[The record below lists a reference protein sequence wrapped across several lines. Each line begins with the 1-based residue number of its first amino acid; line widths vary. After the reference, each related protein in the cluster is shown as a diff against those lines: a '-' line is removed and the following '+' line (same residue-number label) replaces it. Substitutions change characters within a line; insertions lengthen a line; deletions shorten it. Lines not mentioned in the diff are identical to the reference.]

1 MKNKQWLGVALLL
14 LASFFWGSTFVA
26 QSETLVG
33 PFTYLAMRSWVAVV
47 FLLPVAVVSDII
59 KKKFT
64 RTEKAENYLTKPMV
78 AGGVLCGLV
87 LFMASALQQIGISR
101 GTQAGKAGFITA
113 MYLLIVPALGLFLK
127 KPVRPLLWLCI
138 GISFVGL
145 FLLCMT
151 GNLTEFSLKALLS
164 AENLS
169 NLRLETGDIYVL
181 GCAVVFSFH
190 ILMVDKLSA
199 KGDCVKLSLLQFATV
214 AVIASGCMLVFETP
228 KVSEILS
235 SWVSIVY
242 AGVLSS
248 SVAYT
253 LQIFGQKYTQPAL
266 ASMLMSFESSF
277 AVLSAIAFSFL
288 TTGKATLPT
297 AYEWLGIG
305 LMFGAIMLAQ
315 LPERKSNKA

>member
-1 MKNKQWLGVALLL
+1 MKNKQWLGVGLLL

-26 QSETLVG
+26 QSETQVG

-47 FLLPVAVVSDII
+47 FLSPVALIADIL
-59 KKKFT
+59 KKKNNNS
-64 RTEKAENYLTKPMV
+64 EGSAQESSKLLV
-78 AGGVLCGLV
+78 AGGVICGIV
-87 LFMASALQQIGISR
+87 LFLASALQQVGISR

-113 MYLLIVPALGLFLK
+113 MYLLIVPALGLFMK
-127 KPVRPLLWLCI
+127 KPVRPLLWGCI
-138 GISFVGL
+138 GVSFVGL

-169 NLRLETGDIYVL
+169 TLRLEAGDVYVF

-190 ILMVDKLSA
+190 ILMVDKLSP
-199 KGDCVKLSLLQFATV
+199 KVDCIKLSLLQFATV
-214 AVIASGCMLVFETP
+214 AVVASVCMFMFENP
-228 KVSEILS
+228 HVSEIIS
-235 SWVSIVY
+235 SWVSIIY

-277 AVLSAIAFSFL
+277 AVLSAIVFSFF
-288 TTGKATLPT
+288 TTGKSTLPT
-297 AYEWLGIG
+297 AYEWLGIA
-305 LMFGAIMLAQ
+305 LMFAAIMLAQ
-315 LPERKSNKA
+315 LPEKKKNS